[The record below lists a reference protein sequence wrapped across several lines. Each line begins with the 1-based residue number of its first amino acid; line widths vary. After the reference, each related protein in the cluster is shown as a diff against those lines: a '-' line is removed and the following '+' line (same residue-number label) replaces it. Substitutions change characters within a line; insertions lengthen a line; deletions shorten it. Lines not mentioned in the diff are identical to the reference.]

1 MGHDGGQGHWIEKE
15 RCGGMNGADKSVSR
29 TQDVWM
35 KNEVVIGLVMVA
47 VLTVIMLTLGL
58 PLVLTILID
67 AAVFTIV
74 TLSLN
79 LEVGHTG
86 ISQFGRVLA
95 VIAGAFVV
103 GAVPGRVLAFLNG
116 LPYGVS
122 YADDAVNYKVVPAIS
137 DLLASSL
144 PLSVGFLLFS
154 FVLAAVAGAVVGW
167 LTSRP
172 AIRLKE
178 AYLGIS
184 LLAFGDFFMWVGHN
198 WEPLVGGTTAVF
210 VPDPFRVV
218 WGSRFQVIV
227 IVAVIM
233 AFLVYLY
240 LEKLT
245 RSPFGRTLHMVRDCD
260 VAAAVCGK
268 DIVSIRTQ
276 SLMIGSAL
284 AAVGGALY
292 VIYAGT
298 CTAIGFTRL
307 TWTFWPWA
315 YMMLGGIGSNRGV
328 VLGVLMLTVA
338 RTLIITYRTTL
349 FGFLLAWGIDPM
361 WLEYTLMGLVIMLV
375 VLFMPHGLVPAKV
388 ESILP
393 AGRVRKA
400 AQEQGFGATVG

>member
-1 MGHDGGQGHWIEKE
+1 MS
-15 RCGGMNGADKSVSR
+15 GADRPVSR
-29 TQDVWM
+29 DESIWQRNDVI
-35 KNEVVIGLVMVA
+35 IGLAMVA
-47 VLTVIMLTLGL
+47 VLTVIMLFRGL

-103 GAVPGRVLAFLNG
+103 GAVPGRLLAFFKG
-116 LPYGVS
+116 LPYGAS
-122 YADDAVNYKVVPAIS
+122 YADDAVNYKVVPELS

-144 PLSVGFLLFS
+144 PLSIGFLLFC
-154 FVLAAVAGAVVGW
+154 FLLAAVAGAAVGW

-184 LLAFGDFFMWVGHN
+184 LLAFGDFFMWIGHN

-218 WGSRFQVIV
+218 WGSRFEVVV
-227 IVAVIM
+227 IVAIIV
-233 AFLVYLY
+233 ALLVYLY
-240 LEKLT
+240 LERLT
-245 RSPFGRTLHMVRDCD
+245 KSPFGRTLHMVRDCD
-260 VAAAVCGK
+260 LAAAVCGK
-268 DIVSIRTQ
+268 DIVKIRTQ

-284 AAVGGALY
+284 AAIGGALY

-298 CTAIGFTRL
+298 TTAIGFTRL

-338 RTLIITYRTTL
+338 RTLIITYRSSL
-349 FGFLLAWGIDPM
+349 FGFLMAWGIDPM
-361 WLEYTLMGLVIMLV
+361 WLEYTLMGLVIILV

-393 AGRVRKA
+393 ADKVRRA
-400 AQEQGFGATVG
+400 AREHGFGETVGG